1 MTSPEAVAR
10 PPAQAGDLVFGD
22 LAGVLIVPA
31 DLIQSVIAGALE
43 KARAEKVV
51 RRQIEEGLSAQAAS
65 EKHRI
70 L

>member
-1 MTSPEAVAR
+1 V
-10 PPAQAGDLVFGD
+10 LV
-22 LAGVLIVPA
+22 VPA